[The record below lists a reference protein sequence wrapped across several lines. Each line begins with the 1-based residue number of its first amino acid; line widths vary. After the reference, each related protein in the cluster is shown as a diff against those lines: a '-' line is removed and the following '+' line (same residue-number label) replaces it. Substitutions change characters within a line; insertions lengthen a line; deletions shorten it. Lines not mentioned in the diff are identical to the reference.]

1 MKITDDQIIKQLTQ
15 LKNHGE
21 TKQERTRSHA
31 ILLSNDGKSN
41 SELAIIFT
49 VALRTIFQW
58 FEDFREKG
66 IESLSI
72 QAGRGRK
79 TLLNG
84 EDHKE
89 VIKKLIEDYPHQPKV
104 AYAMTLE
111 QLQIKMSYETFKRFL
126 KKHSI

>member
-1 MKITDDQIIKQLTQ
+1 MKITDEETINVLTE
-15 LKNHGE
+15 LKNHGK

-31 ILLSNDGKSN
+31 ILLSNDGKS
-41 SELAIIFT
+41 SGELAQIFNVAPRT
-49 VALRTIFQW
+49 VFQW
-58 FEDFREKG
+58 FEDFKEKG
-66 IESLSI
+66 IKSLSI

-84 EDHKE
+84 EENKE
-89 VIKKLIEDYPHQPKV
+89 VIKKLIEAYPHQPKK

>member
-15 LKNHGE
+15 LKNHGK

>member
-15 LKNHGE
+15 LKNHGK

-66 IESLSI
+66 IESLSM